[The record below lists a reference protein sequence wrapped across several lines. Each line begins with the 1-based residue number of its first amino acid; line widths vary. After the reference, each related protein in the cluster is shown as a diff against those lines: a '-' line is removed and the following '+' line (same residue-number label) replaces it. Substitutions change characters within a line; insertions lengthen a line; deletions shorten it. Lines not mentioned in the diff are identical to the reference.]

1 MKRYAM
7 ISLAALL
14 VIAAVLSIR
23 FFRVEFKKNE
33 PAVIREDEWMD
44 CDDGTYGAVPSVTMY
59 PVTGGKVFIEGN
71 RTNIIHFMYLEH
83 LGGTDVEITDEN
95 RAQFDILQNLYE
107 RYGGENLSIFT
118 IMIPSCCLP
127 PYDTFLHLVYDRDA
141 VKWPVIIDDDY
152 ELYMAFE
159 DHLSPGWDFLSR
171 DPTLIF
177 VNGDGSIA
185 SVTEYQEFDVMVTML
200 DGLVYGEAT

>member
-1 MKRYAM
+1 M
-7 ISLAALL
+7 ISLAILLVMTALL
-14 VIAAVLSIR
+14 SIPFIHVPFKESETAAIR
-23 FFRVEFKKNE
+23 D
-33 PAVIREDEWMD
+33 DEGTD
-44 CDDGTYGAVPSVTMY
+44 CDNGTYDAVPSVTMY
-59 PVTGGKVFIEGN
+59 PVTGGKVFIESN
-71 RTNIIHFMYLEH
+71 RTNIVHFMYLEH
-83 LGGTDVEITDEN
+83 LGGTDVVIADEN
-95 RAQFDILQNLYE
+95 RAQFDILQNLLE

-159 DHLSPGWDFLSR
+159 KYLRVDWDFMSR

-177 VNGDGSIA
+177 VDRDGFIV
-185 SVTEYQEFDVMVTML
+185 SVTGFMEIEPTTVML
-200 DGLVYGEAT
+200 DDMV

>member
-1 MKRYAM
+1 MTRYEM
-7 ISLAALL
+7 ISLALFL
-14 VIAAVLSIR
+14 VMVTTLAVPLTHVGMKGNDTFTVR
-23 FFRVEFKKNE
+23 
-33 PAVIREDEWMD
+33 
-44 CDDGTYGAVPSVTMY
+44 DDDGATGDNGTYGMAPSVTMY
-59 PVTGGKVFIEGN
+59 PVTGGKVFIEEN
-71 RTNIIHFMYLEH
+71 RTNLIHFMYLEH
-83 LGGTDVEITDEN
+83 LGGTDVEIADEN

-107 RYGGENLSIFT
+107 RYVGENLSIFT

-159 DHLSPGWDFLSR
+159 KYLRVDWDFMSR

-177 VNGDGSIA
+177 VDRDGFIV
-185 SVTEYQEFDVMVTML
+185 SVTGFMEIEPTTVML
-200 DGLVYGEAT
+200 DDMV